1 MGRERCEGLC
11 PGLNGGPP
19 GVGTEAGM
27 SCQQVELYRDPR
39 QSRDSKGEGGL
50 DRFRLPQRGRRGA
63 VSPRKATGDIHTSE
77 WPEETVVLP
86 DLSMGKELG
95 RNGSPDAAENVG
107 RRKKKKD
114 MDLDELKK
122 EVMVDDHKLSFEE
135 LEQRYGFDLIKG
147 LTNARALEILAR
159 DGPNALTP
167 PPTIPEWV
175 KFCRQLF
182 GGFSILLWIG
192 AILCFLAYSI
202 QAATEDEPTNDNLYL
217 GVVLAAVV
225 IITGCFSY
233 YQEAKSSRIMD
244 SFKNMVP
251 QQALVIRDGEKMQ
264 INAEAVVLG
273 DLVEIKGG
281 DRIPADLRIITANG
295 CKVDNSSLTGESEP
309 QTRSPEFTHENPLET
324 RNICFFST
332 NCVEGMAH
340 GVVIATGDRTVMGRI
355 ATLASGLEVGQTP
368 INMEIEH
375 FIHIITGVAVFLGV
389 SFFIL
394 SLILGYT
401 WLEAVIFLIGI
412 IVANVPEGLL
422 ATVTVC
428 LTLTAKR
435 MARKNCLVKNLEAV
449 ETLGST
455 STICSD
461 KTGTLT
467 QNRMTVAHMWFDNQ
481 IHDAD
486 TTEDQ
491 SGNTF
496 DKTSLTWTA
505 LARVAG
511 LCNRAV
517 FKLGQEHVAIMKR
530 DTAGDASESAL
541 LKCIE
546 LSCGCVRTMRDR
558 NPKVGEI
565 PFNSTNKFQL
575 SIHEFEEMP
584 NGHLLVMK
592 GAPERILDRCSSIM
606 INGEE
611 FPLDDDW
618 RDAFQNAYL
627 ELGGLGERV
636 LGFCHALLPPSQFPR
651 GFDFDCDSVNFPTEQ
666 LCFLGLISM
675 IDPPRAAVPDAVGKC
690 RSAGIKVIMVTGDH
704 PITAKAIAK
713 GVGIISEGNETVED
727 IAERLNIPLGQVNP
741 RDAKACVIHGSDLKD
756 MSSEYLDDLLKNH
769 TEIVFARTSPQQK
782 LIIVEG
788 CQRQGAIVAV
798 TGDGVND
805 SPALKKADI
814 GVAMGI
820 AGSDVSKQAA
830 DMILLDDNFAS
841 IVTGVEEGR
850 LIFDNLKKSIAYTL
864 TSNIPEITPFLLFIL
879 ASIPLPLGTVTI
891 LCIDLGT
898 DMVPAISLAYETAE
912 SDIMKRHPRNPRS
925 DKLVN
930 ERLISMAYGQ
940 IGMIQALGG
949 FFTYFVILA
958 ENGFLPQ
965 TLLGIR
971 LDWDDRNNNELEDSY
986 GQQWTYE
993 QRKIVE
999 FTCHTSFFVSIVVVQ
1014 WADLIICK
1022 TRRNSVFQQGMKN
1035 RILIFGLFME
1045 TALAAFLSYCPGM
1058 DIALRMY
1065 PLKIS
1070 WWFCAFPYSLLI
1082 FVYDEVRKLIL
1093 RRQPGGWVEKE
1104 TYY

>member
-1 MGRERCEGLC
+1 MGK
-11 PGLNGGPP
+11 
-19 GVGTEAGM
+19 GTASDKYEPA
-27 SCQQVELYRDPR
+27 
-39 QSRDSKGEGGL
+39 
-50 DRFRLPQRGRRGA
+50 A
-63 VSPRKATGDIHTSE
+63 TSE
-77 WPEETVVLP
+77 NATK
-86 DLSMGKELG
+86 S
-95 RNGSPDAAENVG
+95 
-107 RRKKKKD
+107 KKKD
-114 MDLDELKK
+114 KKSKKKDLEELKK
-122 EVMVDDHKLSFEE
+122 EVSLDDHKITLDE
-135 LEQRYGFDLIKG
+135 LQCRYGTDLTRG
-147 LTNARALEILAR
+147 LSNARAREVLAR

-167 PPTIPEWV
+167 PPTTPEWI

-192 AILCFLAYSI
+192 AILCFLAYGI
-202 QAATEDEPTNDNLYL
+202 QAAMEDEPANDNLYL
-217 GVVLAAVV
+217 GVVLSTVV
-225 IITGCFSY
+225 IVTGCFSY
-233 YQEAKSSRIMD
+233 YQEAKSSKIMD

-251 QQALVIRDGEKMQ
+251 QQALVIREGEKST
-264 INAEAVVLG
+264 INAEQVVAG
-273 DLVEIKGG
+273 DLVEVKGG
-281 DRIPADLRIITANG
+281 DRIPADLRIISAHG

-309 QTRSPEFTHENPLET
+309 QTRSPECTSENPLET
-324 RNICFFST
+324 RNIAFFST
-332 NCVEGMAH
+332 NCVEGTAR
-340 GVVIATGDRTVMGRI
+340 GIVICTGDRTVMGRI
-355 ATLASGLEVGQTP
+355 ATLASGLEVGRTP
-368 INMEIEH
+368 IAVEIEH

-389 SFFIL
+389 TFFVL

-481 IHDAD
+481 IHEAD
-486 TTEDQ
+486 TTENQ
-491 SGNTF
+491 SGAAF
-496 DKTSLTWTA
+496 DKTSPTWSA
-505 LARVAG
+505 LSRVAA

-517 FKLGQEHVAIMKR
+517 FQAGQENVPILKR
-530 DTAGDASESAL
+530 SVAGDASESAL

-546 LSCGCVRTMRDR
+546 LCCGSVQQMRDR
-558 NPKVGEI
+558 NPKIVEI
-565 PFNSTNKFQL
+565 PFNSTNKYQL
-575 SIHEFEEMP
+575 SIHENEKSSESRY
-584 NGHLLVMK
+584 LLVMK
-592 GAPERILDRCSSIM
+592 GAPERILDRCSKILL
-606 INGEE
+606 NGEE
-611 FPLDDDW
+611 VALTEEMK
-618 RDAFQNAYL
+618 DAFQNAYL

-636 LGFCHALLPPSQFPR
+636 LGFCHFPLPEDKYPEGFP
-651 GFDFDCDSVNFPTEQ
+651 FDGDEPNFPLND
-666 LCFLGLISM
+666 LCFVGLMSM

-727 IAERLNIPLGQVNP
+727 IAARLNIPSSQVNP
-741 RDAKACVIHGSDLKD
+741 RDAKACVVHGSELKD
-756 MSSEYLDDLLKNH
+756 LTSEQLDDILYYH

-864 TSNIPEITPFLLFIL
+864 TSNIPEITPFLFFII
-879 ASIPLPLGTVTI
+879 ANVPLPLGTVTI

-898 DMVPAISLAYETAE
+898 DMVPAISLAYEQAE
-912 SDIMKRHPRNPRS
+912 SDIMKRQPRNPRT

-958 ENGFLPQ
+958 ENGFLPVD
-965 TLLGIR
+965 LIGKR
-971 LDWDDRNNNELEDSY
+971 VFWDDRWLSDVEDSY

-999 FTCHTSFFVSIVVVQ
+999 FTCHTSFFVSIVIVQ

-1035 RILIFGLFME
+1035 KILIFGLFEE
-1045 TALAAFLSYCPGM
+1045 TALAAFLSYCPGT
-1058 DIALRMY
+1058 DVALRMY
-1065 PLKIS
+1065 PLKPN

-1082 FVYDEVRKLIL
+1082 FLYDEM
-1093 RRQPGGWVEKE
+1093 RRFIIRRSPGGWVEQE